1 VGIDLVVGRGS
12 ETCRK
17 KWAELEKRFIAADID
32 PMTATTVP
40 LPAGSESTTGTRT
53 GGGTRGG
60 ATTRTVRKPT
70 SASRR
75 GWSPEEVLYVCT
87 NSHLIVRSM

>member
-1 VGIDLVVGRGS
+1 MGIDLVVGRGS

-40 LPAGSESTTGTRT
+40 LPAGSETRGSRT
-53 GGGTRGG
+53 GSGGSTGEGEG
-60 ATTRTVRKPT
+60 ATRRAAVRKPASAAKPV

-75 GWSPEEVLYVCT
+75 AWSPEEVC
-87 NSHLIVRSM
+87 SM